1 MSLAHERF
9 SFYNHQLIELL
20 QSTASKREKGLSFY
34 TGGARNIIFRL
45 EGLCRLYRTVG
56 DKKLFDSWYKEFK
69 ALEDTLG
76 AMDHLDAMQKE
87 FSSYKPLKSSA
98 TKIMGAQLINET
110 GFLEDVLKGN
120 DWLNGEKM
128 KAFTD
133 ALNEY
138 EWKDD
143 VEDTFDFAEGMV
155 QELQKLE
162 EKYRTGE
169 IDLSLLE
176 EGLHEYRRRL
186 RWVSIYAA
194 SGNGIVQL
202 KSVRTYGE
210 EMKKYC
216 TKDVTSSPFNVMAK
230 APKGPQP
237 INVQAHYFYAMS
249 WLINH
254 LGELKDVALRTENFE
269 MLCVAANVKDKKLKD
284 KFYSTCKYTP
294 ADVPA
299 MAELA
304 VDNFMHRDYVMER
317 LQRDFLRHLAKE
329 E

>member
-20 QSTASKREKGLSFY
+20 QSTARKREKGLAFY
-34 TGGARNIIFRL
+34 SGGARNIIFRL

-56 DKKLFDSWYKEFK
+56 NKKFFDQWYKEFK

-87 FSSYKPLKSSA
+87 FSTYKPLKTSA
-98 TKIMGAQLINET
+98 NKILGAQLINET

-120 DWLNGEKM
+120 DWLSGEKM

-138 EWKDD
+138 EWKSDE
-143 VEDTFDFAEGMV
+143 EDTFDVAEGMAL
-155 QELQKLE
+155 ELQKLE

-176 EGLHEYRRRL
+176 DGLHEYRRRL

-194 SGNGIVQL
+194 SANGIVQL
-202 KSVRTYGE
+202 KPVKIYGDE
-210 EMKKYC
+210 FKKYC
-216 TKDVTSSPFNVMAK
+216 TKDITTSPFNTMAK

-237 INVQAHYFYAMS
+237 IRVQAQHFYAMS

-269 MLCVAANVKDKKLKD
+269 MLCVAANVKDKKLTE
-284 KFYSTCKYTP
+284 KFHTTCKYIPT
-294 ADVPA
+294 DVTA
-299 MAELA
+299 LSELA